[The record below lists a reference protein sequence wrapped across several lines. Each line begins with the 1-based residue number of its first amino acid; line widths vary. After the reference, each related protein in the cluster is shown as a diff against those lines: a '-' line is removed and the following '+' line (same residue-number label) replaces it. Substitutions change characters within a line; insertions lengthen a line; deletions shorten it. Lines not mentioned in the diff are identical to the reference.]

1 MGDDVSLATRVLC
14 CIMGSIR
21 GGPLAWQSLQLR
33 VLRPLNTGIGLG
45 DKLPGLQ
52 VKYVTEFFRTTCSCP
67 RANCVFA
74 RPNSTM
80 SCSAPPNTEPAAD
93 RHAAAC
99 ERNMKHPGKNGAVG
113 RAIRRHANLSH

>member
-1 MGDDVSLATRVLC
+1 MAEPRAAGAAAAERRPRGTRWV
-14 CIMGSIR
+14 
-21 GGPLAWQSLQLR
+21 GG
-33 VLRPLNTGIGLG
+33 TGIGLG

-113 RAIRRHANLSH
+113 RAIRRHANSSH